1 MTETGDKGFLLEA
14 NVTVIS
20 NELCKEYLDYNGTKK
35 AQVKKQV
42 QNALKNGLNYGL
54 FCAQGW

>member
-20 NELCKEYLDYNGTKK
+20 NELCQEYLTHNGTLKT
-35 AQVKKQV
+35 QVKKKIS
-42 QNALKNGLNYGL
+42 NALKNGLNYGL
-54 FCAQGW
+54 FCAQGR